1 MKNRTQKSALN
12 ETLKAEE
19 NKVMAKKP
27 AAKSNPV
34 KAKPPVDK
42 PAKSAKQ
49 VTKATSKSQPKKTP
63 APKQVEKKLP
73 APKMIHDSF
82 NMPENDYKLI
92 AALKQKC
99 VAANIS
105 VKKSELLVAGLKA
118 LSGMSQANL
127 IKLLSPQAPSKK

>member
-49 VTKATSKSQPKKTP
+49 VTKATSKSQPKKT
-63 APKQVEKKLP
+63 P